1 LKQLHDEYD
10 DIKIKLALAKLYQHF
25 EEWSVAIEIYQLYSH
40 NSRYNLKMCIMI
52 LLSLLNRNHY
62 LNEQGNSDVVE
73 ALQRLGQL
81 DHIQQQA
88 RYEQLTVVQLP

>member
-1 LKQLHDEYD
+1 VHYD
-10 DIKIKLALAKLYQHF
+10 FI
-25 EEWSVAIEIYQLYSH
+25 ESVKSKWL
-40 NSRYNLKMCIMI
+40 
-52 LLSLLNRNHY
+52 

-81 DHIQQQA
+81 DQIQQQA